1 LGTSDAVQKEKT
13 LMAAIS
19 KQRSPLLRLGVQ
31 DSFSQPRDY
40 EYLLKQNRLQP
51 EEIVDDILKAYRNIR

>member
-19 KQRSPLLRLGVQ
+19 NQRSPLLRLGVL

-51 EEIVDDILKAYRNIR
+51 EEVAYDISKKLLEH

>member
-1 LGTSDAVQKEKT
+1 MGTSDAVQKEKT

-51 EEIVDDILKAYRNIR
+51 EEVAYDISKKLLEH